1 MSSARGGARGRAVEH
16 DGVWQGLVS
25 EDDGKATLSLESL
38 LRARRVPQTRRAV
51 SYLLACLGRHA
62 CDPRLGPGVWQL
74 AAIWLRRLELDAG
87 EQNPTD
93 PAARQVAGMA
103 LGLLRSPDAAR
114 LPDSLFSAL
123 VLCAGGARAWLGAA
137 LLRASLAEALMA
149 RPPPQSWARAG
160 LAVHGAAAALEG
172 GGSATPAGAWL
183 LAALLAWVEGCPTP
197 ASLAPAVVDMVGR
210 AVADTGGAL
219 LAGVGTGWTCSG
231 HRSAAAPLALAG
243 AALGAPGGAQRAACL
258 AQLDSL
264 ARASLDAAPGPPGEA
279 CAAAA
284 LALQDAGVALPPPL
298 LSCHV
303 RALLGDALRGGAGD
317 AAAAPRVAAA
327 TRAALAAAARLRGGG
342 GAAWGE
348 ARLGVVAEV
357 ERATADAYALAVR
370 AADGPWHPG
379 SAGRGPQTAAP
390 ASTSRSRNEPLFMA
404 AVLLLASVWEGPG
417 STPVVA
423 GGSQGAP
430 GPSAPTAGATVPDPR
445 LAARA
450 LHCLALLQHSAMALA
465 PYAALVRDC
474 VESAAGDVCGA
485 DEFLRR
491 LPTDLGVVG
500 SVGLAEVGTGALAPG
515 GPASLSAPVE
525 AARLAFL
532 LTLLPALLP
541 GATPGGEGPA
551 RAAALTARCLA
562 SRDLA
567 LVRAALAAAPAL
579 WPALPPRPREAW
591 GWQAL
596 QLGLAAV
603 SSAVEP
609 GNDQGF
615 RQMVVTL
622 VEHLGAGSPA
632 GPLVLEA
639 VATESAALLANER
652 TRRAG
657 LELYRTLTLSLL
669 ACAHP
674 CFEFGLRKSRE
685 VLRSLS
691 VTTRE
696 EGLGI
701 LCEAAGACED
711 STRRIRLVRTCQE
724 AARDLHG
731 ALPKT
736 SAL

>member
-1 MSSARGGARGRAVEH
+1 MCNCTVISAFYGERVACHIWDSGRTFTSNP
-16 DGVWQGLVS
+16 VWDQYGYTSTYTKIDFIYQSGDTVQAQVQILN
-25 EDDGKATLSLESL
+25 DGKEGILGGTLCTATVTIFDLASRTELYIHNADGSLNTGIFWLANAVTSS
-38 LRARRVPQTRRAV
+38 RTFVSHQNNQTATARSFLGSRTSQMSDAVTRRAV
-51 SYLLACLGRHA
+51 SHLLACLGRHA

-114 LPDSLFSAL
+114 LPDPLFSAL
-123 VLCAGGARAWLGAA
+123 VLCAGGARAWLDAA

-172 GGSATPAGAWL
+172 GGYATPAGAWL
-183 LAALLAWVEGCPTP
+183 LATLLAWVEGCPTP
-197 ASLAPAVVDMVGR
+197 ASLAPAVVGMVGR

-219 LAGVGTGWTCSG
+219 LAGT
-231 HRSAAAPLALAG
+231 
-243 AALGAPGGAQRAACL
+243 AAL
-258 AQLDSL
+258 
-264 ARASLDAAPGPPGEA
+264 
-279 CAAAA
+279 
-284 LALQDAGVALPPPL
+284 
-298 LSCHV
+298 
-303 RALLGDALRGGAGD
+303 
-317 AAAAPRVAAA
+317 
-327 TRAALAAAARLRGGG
+327 
-342 GAAWGE
+342 
-348 ARLGVVAEV
+348 
-357 ERATADAYALAVR
+357 
-370 AADGPWHPG
+370 
-379 SAGRGPQTAAP
+379 

-404 AVLLLASVWEGPG
+404 AVFLLASVWEGPG

-430 GPSAPTAGATVPDPR
+430 GPSAPSAGATVPDPR

-450 LHCLALLQHSAMALA
+450 LHCLALLQHTAMALA
-465 PYAALVRDC
+465 PYAALVRAC

-491 LPTDLGVVG
+491 LPTDPGVLG
-500 SVGLAEVGTGALAPG
+500 SAGLAE
-515 GPASLSAPVE
+515 
-525 AARLAFL
+525 
-532 LTLLPALLP
+532 
-541 GATPGGEGPA
+541 
-551 RAAALTARCLA
+551 
-562 SRDLA
+562 
-567 LVRAALAAAPAL
+567 
-579 WPALPPRPREAW
+579 
-591 GWQAL
+591 
-596 QLGLAAV
+596 
-603 SSAVEP
+603 
-609 GNDQGF
+609 
-615 RQMVVTL
+615 MVVTL

-632 GPLVLEA
+632 GPLMLEA
-639 VATESAALLANER
+639 VATESAALLADER
-652 TRRAG
+652 TRNAG

-669 ACAHP
+669 VCAHP
-674 CFEFGLRKSRE
+674 SFEFGLRKSRE

-696 EGLGI
+696 EGLAI
-701 LCEAAGACED
+701 LREAAGACED